1 MMNALTSD
9 PALTAAQ
16 GRVQAL
22 GSPAT
27 AQAGNRQQA
36 EEFEAIFLNTMF
48 QSMFAGLEEGGGTWG
63 GGAGS
68 DAWSGMLVEQF
79 SDTIARAGG
88 IGIADSIQRELL
100 ALQETP
106 GQ

>member
-1 MMNALTSD
+1 MNALTSD
-9 PALTAAQ
+9 PALTTAQ
-16 GRVQAL
+16 GRLQAL
-22 GSPAT
+22 ASPA
-27 AQAGNRQQA
+27 APAGNREQA

-48 QSMFAGLEEGGGTWG
+48 QSMFAGLEEEGGTWG
-63 GGAGS
+63 GGTGS
-68 DAWSGMLVEQF
+68 DAWSGMLVEQY

-88 IGIADSIQRELL
+88 IGIADAIQRELL

>member
-1 MMNALTSD
+1 MNALTSD

-16 GRVQAL
+16 GRLQAL
-22 GSPAT
+22 GSPAA
-27 AQAGNRQQA
+27 AQSSSRAQA

-48 QSMFAGLEEGGGTWG
+48 QSMFAGLEEDGGTWG

-68 DAWSGMLVEQF
+68 DAWSGMLVEQY

-100 ALQETP
+100 ALQETN